1 MRYGE
6 TLAFVW
12 RYIRRQ
18 PLRLAFLFC
27 GLLFTTACDVFM
39 PVFSGRLA
47 DAVATGI
54 GTDAPDPAH
63 LTAAMEALLGLILL
77 EAVFTLARLGVDKQW
92 IRLETAIQ
100 PRLVTDVFHRVQRF
114 STDWH
119 ANSFAGATVR
129 KITRGRGAYDVFTNT
144 VFYGLLPALFIV
156 VGMTLMIGLHWP
168 LMSVFL
174 AAMLVAYVAVSCGM
188 AILYLAPANQRF
200 IRSDTRVGA
209 LLADSLTCNA
219 VVKAFGGERREDATI
234 GGENANW
241 GRLGRIAWGRQVNM
255 QIAQRV
261 MNLLLMAGMLGLAV
275 LFWARGLATP
285 GQVTMVLTSFFVVS
299 AYVRFLGQHMRN
311 LQQSVNDM
319 EDMIEFMARPVD
331 IGDRPDA
338 RLLHCERGEIVFRH
352 VTFSYE
358 NQPEPLYD
366 DFSLTIKAGE
376 KVGLV
381 GRSGSGKSTFVKLIE
396 RLYDIDNGT
405 LAIDGQDIAALTQES
420 LRQAIAIV
428 PQEPI
433 LFHRSLAENIAYGRP
448 EATMEEIVHA
458 ARRAHADEFINAL
471 PLGYGTLVGER
482 GIKLSGGERQRV
494 ALARAFLAD
503 APILVLDEAT
513 SSLDSHTEALIQ
525 ESIHAL
531 MQGRTTIV
539 IAHRL
544 STIRD
549 MDRILVFEKGRIV
562 EDGPHARLMA
572 EKDGRYRAL
581 VLDETRQGNRMA
593 WERTA

>member
-1 MRYGE
+1 
-6 TLAFVW
+6 
-12 RYIRRQ
+12 
-18 PLRLAFLFC
+18 
-27 GLLFTTACDVFM
+27 
-39 PVFSGRLA
+39 
-47 DAVATGI
+47 
-54 GTDAPDPAH
+54 
-63 LTAAMEALLGLILL
+63 
-77 EAVFTLARLGVDKQW
+77 
-92 IRLETAIQ
+92 
-100 PRLVTDVFHRVQRF
+100 
-114 STDWH
+114 
-119 ANSFAGATVR
+119 
-129 KITRGRGAYDVFTNT
+129 
-144 VFYGLLPALFIV
+144 
-156 VGMTLMIGLHWP
+156 
-168 LMSVFL
+168 
-174 AAMLVAYVAVSCGM
+174 
-188 AILYLAPANQRF
+188 
-200 IRSDTRVGA
+200 
-209 LLADSLTCNA
+209 
-219 VVKAFGGERREDATI
+219 
-234 GGENANW
+234 
-241 GRLGRIAWGRQVNM
+241 
-255 QIAQRV
+255 
-261 MNLLLMAGMLGLAV
+261 
-275 LFWARGLATP
+275 
-285 GQVTMVLTSFFVVS
+285 
-299 AYVRFLGQHMRN
+299 
-311 LQQSVNDM
+311 
-319 EDMIEFMARPVD
+319 MARPVD
-331 IGDRPDA
+331 ISDRADA
-338 RLLHCERGEIVFRH
+338 RLLRCERGEIAFRQ

-458 ARRAHADEFINAL
+458 ARRAHADEFINVL